1 MNQIGSCEAL
11 ISKITTT
18 IDGGIRLT
26 IDLSS
31 DQSDLVNKLMYL
43 KLKTDGL
50 CIVAFLTD
58 EVKVS

>member
-1 MNQIGSCEAL
+1 MNQLGSCEAL

-31 DQSDLVNKLMYL
+31 DQSELVNKLMDL

-58 EVKVS
+58 ETVK